1 MTHQTTAPDVS
12 TDVIAFPDRPSA
24 TVARV
29 TTHDTPLVTSPPP
42 PAPRRRRSSD
52 GRRRAPPAAHGPH
65 TASRISVEWRRK
77 RRRNRRARARRT
89 RRHRPRCMEM
99 MISFKY
105 VVIGETTRD
114 ATADGG
120 GGEGKRKAIDRA
132 IDRSIGRIDR
142 SGRTIGANERY
153 CGVKNEIS
161 SRRRE
166 ISSTGDVR
174 GRMSVADDRRG
185 EAKEGGERTRRRARR
200 RGFRFAKRAER
211 SGAERSERGSEA
223 YGVWKEFGE

>member
-12 TDVIAFPDRPSA
+12 TDVIAFPDRLQKRRA
-24 TVARV
+24 TGARV
-29 TTHDTPLVTSPPP
+29 TIHDSSRHPP
-42 PAPRRRRSSD
+42 PAPAPAVVRRL
-52 GRRRAPPAAHGPH
+52 RAPPAAHGPH
-65 TASRISVEWRRK
+65 TASRVVEWRRK